1 MQGSL
6 VVLRLALSSAL
17 LTTAFAQGSEYT
29 TIDCPGAIY
38 TYAVS
43 INATNQVTGYCGG
56 DVGFAS
62 TFLRDPDGSLR
73 TISLGQGTLA
83 TDIND
88 AGVITGY
95 YDTGDVQHG
104 FTFDGRTSVSFDVPG
119 FELPVPVGINAS
131 GVIAG
136 DAQTTG
142 YQFIGFVRDAEGNIT
157 TFTVAGAYDTE
168 PTGINASGVI
178 TGVAGGATR
187 ASGFIRDALGNITVF
202 KIPGALVTVPTAINA
217 SGQIAGYWSDADG
230 GTHGFTRDASG
241 TISSFNVPGVKAPYG
256 TFPSS
261 INDSGVVVGVSQNSL
276 EGFFFTQ
283 EGTSAPVE
291 FNDPNGQA
299 GALVVKINAAGR
311 IASTYM
317 DAANKAHG
325 FVRDVLPTKN

>member
-187 ASGFIRDALGNITVF
+187 ALVSYATPLGTSRFLKYPEPWLHFPRALTPAGKSRVIG
-202 KIPGALVTVPTAINA
+202 PMPTA
-217 SGQIAGYWSDADG
+217 G
-230 GTHGFTRDASG
+230 
-241 TISSFNVPGVKAPYG
+241 PM
-256 TFPSS
+256 
-261 INDSGVVVGVSQNSL
+261 DSRETLPALSVVSMRLG
-276 EGFFFTQ
+276 
-283 EGTSAPVE
+283 
-291 FNDPNGQA
+291 
-299 GALVVKINAAGR
+299 
-311 IASTYM
+311 
-317 DAANKAHG
+317 
-325 FVRDVLPTKN
+325 